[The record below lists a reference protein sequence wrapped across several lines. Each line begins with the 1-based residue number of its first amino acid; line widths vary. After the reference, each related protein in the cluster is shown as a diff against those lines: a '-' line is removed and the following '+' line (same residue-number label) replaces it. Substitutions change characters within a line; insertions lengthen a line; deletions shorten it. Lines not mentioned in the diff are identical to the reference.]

1 MFSRRTLFRHSGAA
15 LLAAPFLPRRALAS
29 GDLRLL
35 VLFSPNGTI
44 HEHWRPTGGDDS
56 LAFPTGSI
64 MEPLAR
70 HAHELTVIDDL
81 DFLFGD
87 NHEGGM
93 ADMLTVGGGTS
104 FDQHVARALGG
115 SHRFESLTLGV
126 QTSAWGGNTQT
137 RMSYRDG
144 TMVTPDDDPLN
155 VWYRLFGEVDD
166 PLRDLRRQSILD
178 QVSGELSVLRSGLG
192 TTEQTRLDD
201 HLDALRDVERA
212 LFGADSCT
220 PIASPGELDPQA
232 NDRFPDACAAQID
245 LAVTAL
251 ACGSTPVASVQMSHT
266 VSPLTMTWLGHT
278 SGHHTLSHAS
288 DYDPVGV
295 AQFVETERWFAEQ
308 VAYALDA
315 LAARTDPT
323 TGQRLLD
330 RTVVLWAKELGDGR
344 AHTCVGVPW
353 VVAGGGLTGGRL
365 LNVAGATQDAVLTRL
380 CQHLGLTDET
390 FGLGTASALE
400 VL

>member
-1 MFSRRTLFRHSGAA
+1 MLSRRSLIRRGGAA
-15 LLAAPFLPRRALAS
+15 MLAAPFLPTRALAS

-44 HEHWRPTGGDDS
+44 HEHWRPTGDS
-56 LAFPTGSI
+56 SALSFPSGSI

-70 HAHELTVIDDL
+70 HAADLTVIDDL
-81 DFLFGD
+81 DFLLGD

-93 ADMLTVGGGTS
+93 ADMLTAGGETS
-104 FDQHVARALGG
+104 FDQHVARSLGS

-144 TMVTPDDDPLN
+144 VMVTPDDDPLN

-166 PLRDLRRQSILD
+166 PLRDLRRQSVID
-178 QVSGELSVLRSGLG
+178 HVTGELTALRRGLG
-192 TTEQTRLDD
+192 LTEQTRLDD

-220 PIASPGELDPQA
+220 PTASPGDFNPQD
-232 NDRFPDACAAQID
+232 NDRFPDACTAQID

-288 DYDPVGV
+288 DYDTAGV
-295 AQFVETERWFAEQ
+295 ADFVETERWFAEQ
-308 VAYALDA
+308 VSYALDL
-315 LAARTDPT
+315 LAARTDPA
-323 TGQRLLD
+323 TGERMLD

-380 CQHLGLTDET
+380 CQQLGLSDEH
-390 FGLGTASALE
+390 FGLGSTGALE